1 MFLQLNLE
9 SGEYKR
15 MLNVKEVQK
24 VDKKEWFLDLVKL
37 ERRNV
42 FGLREL
48 KLESKQ
54 FEKNVFL
61 KNNLE
66 LSDDSLFK
74 Y

>member
-1 MFLQLNLE
+1 MSNA
-9 SGEYKR
+9 
-15 MLNVKEVQK
+15 KEVQK
-24 VDKKEWFLDLVKL
+24 VDKKEWSLDLAKL

-54 FEKNVFL
+54 FEKNVL
-61 KNNLE
+61 SQNNLE
-66 LSDDSLFK
+66 LSDDSSFK

>member
-1 MFLQLNLE
+1 MFLQVNLE

-61 KNNLE
+61 
-66 LSDDSLFK
+66 
-74 Y
+74 

>member
-1 MFLQLNLE
+1 MSNA
-9 SGEYKR
+9 
-15 MLNVKEVQK
+15 KEVQK
-24 VDKKEWFLDLVKL
+24 VDKKEWSLDLAKL

-54 FEKNVFL
+54 FEKNVL
-61 KNNLE
+61 SKNNLE
-66 LSDDSLFK
+66 LSDDSSFK